1 MKKSTVLT
9 LALVLV
15 LIAIAGYATYTIPA
29 TIASASAQPNGA
41 ALPPSPLA
49 APKFASLADL
59 ESAYENIYSQVSPSV
74 VSIDVVES
82 SSTTLPP
89 NHPTTPNF
97 PPSGIPQ
104 LAAGSGFVW
113 DTQGNIV
120 TNNHVVAGATQIDVT
135 FFDGTT
141 AAAKVVGT
149 DPDSDLAVIKVSVPA
164 NQLHPIKVGDSTQVK
179 VGQIAIAIG
188 NPFSEQNTMT
198 TGIISALG
206 RSLPAG
212 DRTTQGPT
220 YSIPDVIQTDAPINP
235 GNSGGVLL
243 DAQGQLVG
251 VTSAIESGSG
261 SSSGIGFAIPSA
273 IVQKVIPALITSG
286 RFQHPY
292 LGISGT
298 TLTPTLAQA
307 MGLKPEQRG
316 ALVVDLTANGPAA
329 KAGLRGSTQKTTV
342 NGLQANIGGDVITSF
357 EGQAVKSFDDLVAFL
372 ARNGQVGRPVT
383 VTVLR
388 DGNLQDVKITLS
400 ARPAQ

>member
-15 LIAIAGYATYTIPA
+15 LIAIAGYATYTLPA

-41 ALPPSPLA
+41 ALPPSPLT

-104 LAAGSGFVW
+104 MAAGSGFVW

-164 NQLHPIKVGDSTQVK
+164 SQLHPIKAGDSTQVK

-220 YSIPDVIQTDAPINP
+220 YSIPDVIQTDASINP

-372 ARNGQVGRPVT
+372 ARNGQVGQPVT

-400 ARPAQ
+400 ARPTQ

>member
-1 MKKSTVLT
+1 MKKSTIFTLT
-9 LALVLV
+9 LVLV
-15 LIAIAGYATYTIPA
+15 LLAIAGYAASTIPA
-29 TIASASAQPNGA
+29 TIASAAVQPNGA
-41 ALPPSPLA
+41 TLPPSPIT

-59 ESAYENIYSQVSPSV
+59 ESAYENIYSQLSPSV

-104 LAAGSGFVW
+104 MAAGSGFVW

-135 FFDGTT
+135 FYDGTI

-149 DPDSDLAVIKVSVPA
+149 DPDSDLAVIKVDVPA
-164 NQLHPIKVGDSTQVK
+164 NQLHPVKVGDSTQVK
-179 VGQIAIAIG
+179 VGQITIAIG

-198 TGIISALG
+198 TGIVSALG

-212 DRTTQGPT
+212 DGTTQGPT
-220 YSIPDVIQTDAPINP
+220 YSIPDVIQTDASINP

-243 DAQGQLVG
+243 DSQGQLIG

-286 RFQHPY
+286 HFQHPY

-307 MGLKPEQRG
+307 MGLKPDQRG
-316 ALVVDLTANGPAA
+316 ALVADLTANGPAA

-342 NGLQANIGGDVITSF
+342 NGLQASIGGDVITTF
-357 EGQAVKSFDDLVAFL
+357 EGQTVKSFDDLVAFL
-372 ARNGQVGRPVT
+372 ARNGQVGQTVT

-388 DGNLQDVKITLS
+388 DGKQQDFKITLS

>member
-15 LIAIAGYATYTIPA
+15 LIAIAGYATYTLPA
-29 TIASASAQPNGA
+29 TIASASAQPNGV

-104 LAAGSGFVW
+104 MAAGSGFVW

-135 FFDGTT
+135 FSDGTT

-164 NQLHPIKVGDSTQVK
+164 NQLHPIKAGDSTQVK

-316 ALVVDLTANGPAA
+316 ALVVDLTVNGPAA

-372 ARNGQVGRPVT
+372 ARNGQVGQPVT

-388 DGNLQDVKITLS
+388 DGNLQDVKITLT

>member
-41 ALPPSPLA
+41 ALPSSPLA

-104 LAAGSGFVW
+104 MAAGSGFVW

-141 AAAKVVGT
+141 AAAKIVGT

-164 NQLHPIKVGDSTQVK
+164 NQLHPIKAGDSTQVK

-212 DRTTQGPT
+212 DRTTQGPS

-243 DAQGQLVG
+243 DAQGQLIG

-307 MGLKPEQRG
+307 MGLKSEQRG

-372 ARNGQVGRPVT
+372 ARNGQVGQPVT